1 MSKITME
8 TMQTRLKEIIEAN
21 EYPNE
26 DGGIEMYLDYTN
38 SLSNMTLHEIMTA
51 DNPREHFN
59 NLMNEWNL
67 DGSLYYEDE
76 LESKIKKELSE
87 DEKEFFEENEDELR
101 DWFHENY
108 YFYYDEEHY
117 NKTVQVNIMLDTG
130 NANSDFT
137 RDNILNYC
145 NYYSN
150 GGKDLKDSSI
160 LWLARQQKK
169 AGLLRK
175 AIKEICNG
183 EVKPVEKTYT
193 IREAVDYLKSCC
205 DNLPYGEGFAGRMG
219 GVPYTRQWAKLKL
232 SLLDDMDDET
242 IIEEKYIEEWSEV
255 LGVKIVVDNEQKP
268 EEKQDRFV
276 KSVVEE
282 LENLPSHMATLTFLV
297 SMKLFDYFD
306 LREAME
312 SEKKLNDSYIFAERK
327 GKGTITI
334 SKDTMCGL
342 FDVWSGGGSVLEI
355 ELDKDVILPIKCI
368 WVAEIETGKSQ
379 YGYSVDS
386 VYGLVGSA
394 WDGTVKE
401 THYMNP
407 EQIEKIE
414 KEREVA

>member
-1 MSKITME
+1 MKEITME
-8 TMQTRLKEIIEAN
+8 TMQSRLKEIIKAN

-26 DGGIEMYLDYTN
+26 DGGIEMYLDYRDT
-38 SLSNMTLHEIMTA
+38 LSNDTLYKIMTA
-51 DNPREHFN
+51 DNPREYFN
-59 NLMNEWNL
+59 ELISDWTI

-76 LESKIKKELSE
+76 LENTIRKELSE

-108 YFYYDEEHY
+108 YFHYDEEHY
-117 NKTVQVNIMLDTG
+117 NETVKVNIMLDTG

-169 AGLLRK
+169 AGLLVR
-175 AIKEICNG
+175 AIKGNQTDDKF
-183 EVKPVEKTYT
+183 VN
-193 IREAVDYLKSCC
+193 SCI
-205 DNLPYGEGFAGRMG
+205 N
-219 GVPYTRQWAKLKL
+219 
-232 SLLDDMDDET
+232 
-242 IIEEKYIEEWSEV
+242 
-255 LGVKIVVDNEQKP
+255 
-268 EEKQDRFV
+268 
-276 KSVVEE
+276 E

-297 SMKLFDYFD
+297 NMKLFDYFD

-312 SEKKLNDSYIFAERK
+312 SEKELNKSYILEDRK

-355 ELDKDVILPIKCI
+355 ELDKDVVLPIKCI
-368 WVAEIETGKSQ
+368 WKAEIETGKSE
-379 YGYSVDS
+379 YGYSVDN

-394 WDGTVKE
+394 WDGVIKE
-401 THYMNP
+401 THYMTEEEIKKAEEN
-407 EQIEKIE
+407 
-414 KEREVA
+414 